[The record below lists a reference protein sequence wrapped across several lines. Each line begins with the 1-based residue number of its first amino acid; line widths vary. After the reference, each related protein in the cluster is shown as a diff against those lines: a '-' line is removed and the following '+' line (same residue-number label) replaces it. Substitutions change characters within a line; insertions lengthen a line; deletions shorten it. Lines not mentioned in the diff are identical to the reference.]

1 MLSSNLNLSIRKTTG
16 YNNKILINNI
26 GMKISWDISI
36 KKAEV
41 YHQKSWLPAAQ
52 LEAQPAPEM
61 YSMKSS
67 DKSIKDAVTIL
78 PVSNQKMLAENHS
91 GEKLVITLLIVGTVL
106 IAYHFW

>member
-1 MLSSNLNLSIRKTTG
+1 M
-16 YNNKILINNI
+16 
-26 GMKISWDISI
+26 
-36 KKAEV
+36 
-41 YHQKSWLPAAQ
+41 PAAQ
-52 LEAQPAPEM
+52 LEAQTAPEM
-61 YSMKSS
+61 YSMKNS

>member
-1 MLSSNLNLSIRKTTG
+1 MLIRTVETEIGSNKNV
-16 YNNKILINNI
+16 
-26 GMKISWDISI
+26 

-52 LEAQPAPEM
+52 LEAQTAPEM

-67 DKSIKDAVTIL
+67 DKSIKDAVTKL
-78 PVSNQKMLAENHS
+78 PVSNQKTLPENHS

>member
-1 MLSSNLNLSIRKTTG
+1 MLIRTVETEIGSNKNV
-16 YNNKILINNI
+16 
-26 GMKISWDISI
+26 
-36 KKAEV
+36 KKVEV

-52 LEAQPAPEM
+52 LEAQTAPEM